1 MTMND
6 RYEAVLKQYPLQIRS
21 VRKGRGAWICDT
33 DQGMKSL
40 KEYQGTVKRLE
51 FEDYVLSRLK
61 DQEGLETDQYVR
73 NTEDSLVSICEDG
86 TRFVLKDW
94 YGDRECSLRD
104 GCEVCQAVSCI
115 AMLHKRLRQLAPQ
128 EDWTMGSIRPS
139 LAISDMERHNRELKR
154 ARTYIRSKR
163 KKSDF
168 ELCVMKSFDF
178 FFEQAREAAEGIA
191 GLWEPGMEPRFLCHG
206 DLDHHH
212 VLMGDGYVAVVEYNR
227 LHLGLQMEDL
237 YRFMR
242 KAMEKH
248 NWSLTLGMDM
258 LEAYEK
264 VLPLGRDDRRCLY
277 YLFLYPEKYWKQ
289 INYYFNANKAWI
301 PERNMDKII
310 NLQQQEEE
318 RKEFL
323 KLLQAGHMQNEK
335 EEKRGKKSAAEE

>member
-6 RYEAVLKQYPLQIRS
+6 RCEEVLKQYALQIKS
-21 VRKGRGAWICDT
+21 VRKGRGAWICET

-40 KEYQGTVKRLE
+40 KEYQGTIRRLE
-51 FEDYVLSRLK
+51 FEDQVLSQLK
-61 DQEGLETDQYVR
+61 GRNGLAADQYIR
-73 NTEDSLVSICEDG
+73 NMEGSLLSTCEDG

-104 GCEVCQAVSCI
+104 GREVCLAVTSI
-115 AMLHKRLRQLAPQ
+115 ALLHKYLKEIPCQ
-128 EDWTMGSIRPS
+128 EEWAMGSILPS
-139 LAISDMERHNRELKR
+139 LASADMERHNRELKR
-154 ARTYIRSKR
+154 ARTYIRGKR

-168 ELCVMKSFDF
+168 ELCVMKSFDGF
-178 FFEQAREAAEGIA
+178 FAQAKEAAEGIA
-191 GLWEPGMEPRFLCHG
+191 GMWEPGKEPRLLCHG

-212 VLMGDGYVAVVEYNR
+212 VLMGEGYVAVVEYNR

-248 NWSLTLGMDM
+248 NWRLELGMDM
-258 LEAYEK
+258 LEAYES
-264 VLPLGRDDRRCLY
+264 VLPLGREDRKCLY

-310 NLQQQEEE
+310 SLQQQEGE

-323 KLLQAGHMQNEK
+323 KLLQ
-335 EEKRGKKSAAEE
+335 EEQGR